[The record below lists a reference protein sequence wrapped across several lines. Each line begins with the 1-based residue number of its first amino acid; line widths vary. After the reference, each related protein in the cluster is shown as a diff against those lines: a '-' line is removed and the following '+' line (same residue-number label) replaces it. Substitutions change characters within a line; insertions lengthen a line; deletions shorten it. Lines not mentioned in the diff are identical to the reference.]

1 LVIFTLYKIKLMKNF
16 ENLYREARQQA
27 ADYTFATNST
37 NVMQWPCGF
46 AWVNVKP
53 ANSAFAKW
61 LVANEYARKDSYLG
75 GVTIWIH
82 EFNQSMN
89 HKESFAMKLAEILR
103 ENGIKANDGSR
114 ID

>member
-1 LVIFTLYKIKLMKNF
+1 MLLVEELLVQMLV
-16 ENLYREARQQA
+16 EVLLA
-27 ADYTFATNST
+27 
-37 NVMQWPCGF
+37 
-46 AWVNVKP
+46 
-53 ANSAFAKW
+53 
-61 LVANEYARKDSYLG
+61 VANEYARKDSYLG

-114 ID
+114 LD